1 MYIKVCIGCGDTL
14 VGNNKKELKKMF
26 KVHWDIQNPYFD
38 KCKYCSIIL
47 HADNDDL
54 VKTRLVEHEKFCEEA
69 NQHHSNHSSLYKK
82 VCQGCGETFV
92 GTNEEELNKRFWKV
106 HWDDQ
111 NPFLEKCEYCS
122 IIFHAETEDVVK
134 KRLFEHESRCQFL
147 YKNDIKSSQPK
158 EIFNVDKEKDEEID
172 RVLEDETDDT
182 DEWGD
187 YIKEIKEG

>member
-14 VGNNKKELKKMF
+14 VGNNKKELNKMF

-38 KCKYCSIIL
+38 KCKYCSIIF

-54 VKTRLVEHEKFCEEA
+54 VKTRLVEHEKFCEKA

-106 HWDDQ
+106 VG
-111 NPFLEKCEYCS
+111 YCPPS
-122 IIFHAETEDVVK
+122 QEVV
-134 KRLFEHESRCQFL
+134 F
-147 YKNDIKSSQPK
+147 
-158 EIFNVDKEKDEEID
+158 
-172 RVLEDETDDT
+172 
-182 DEWGD
+182 
-187 YIKEIKEG
+187 

>member
-38 KCKYCSIIL
+38 KCKYCRIIL

-54 VKTRLVEHEKFCEEA
+54 VKTRLVQHEKFCEEA

-134 KRLFEHESRCQFL
+134 KRLFEHENFC
-147 YKNDIKSSQPK
+147 
-158 EIFNVDKEKDEEID
+158 EKKQK
-172 RVLEDETDDT
+172 RQL
-182 DEWGD
+182 
-187 YIKEIKEG
+187 KLLR